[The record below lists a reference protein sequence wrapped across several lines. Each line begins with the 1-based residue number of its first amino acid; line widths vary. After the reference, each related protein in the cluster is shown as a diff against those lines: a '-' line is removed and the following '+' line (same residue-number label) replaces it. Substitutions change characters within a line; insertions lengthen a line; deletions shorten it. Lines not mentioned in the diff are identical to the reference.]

1 MLRQS
6 KSIVRHSHTVGGANE
21 IQTDQVKTVY
31 TVAVDVGGTFTD
43 LVVADGEQP
52 INLFKAPT
60 VPDSPVE
67 GVLNALELA
76 AKHYEKP
83 LREFLGQTGAL
94 SHGTTVATNA
104 VLTGDTAK
112 TGLLINKGY
121 EDLLAIG
128 LGSKGKSA
136 EDMFRSHMA
145 YPEPFIPRYLTV
157 GVEGRINAE
166 GGVETPLD
174 EEGVRAG
181 VRQLRNWN
189 VESIAIS
196 VLWSP
201 VNPEHER
208 RIAEILVEEY
218 PGITYSLGSEV
229 NPVIR
234 EYERTSTTAIDAAL
248 KPHFSRYAL
257 GLAAALSSNGYGGDL
272 LMINSNGGVMKA
284 DELAALP
291 IYAIKS
297 GPSIGPSAGLA
308 LSIREELGSNVL
320 VCDMGGTSFDA
331 SLVTEGRVASTSD
344 NQVGNYHYNVSCVE
358 VNSIGAGG
366 GSIARVDPGGLVHV
380 GPASAGAAP
389 GPACYGLGGEEP
401 TVTDADVVL
410 GYLNPDYFL
419 GGTMNIQA
427 KLSEQSIRTKLADPL
442 GMDVVQAASLVYAVV
457 NQSMVKGLEEVSIRR
472 GIDPREYL
480 LVAGGGAGAV
490 HVIPI
495 AQEIGIGKI
504 LIPRMAAGLCAY
516 GMLFGDVIFQRA
528 RGLVTRS
535 VAFDFDRVNSALSA
549 LEEEG
554 ESFLSRAGIPPDM
567 RRLEFSMAMRYPY
580 QAWEIDVLLPWNR
593 VTTERLPQLV
603 ELFHETHDSRYGF
616 RVDNPAECASL
627 MVKAVGIRPP
637 LRLAEEN
644 GGGSN
649 VKAAVKGQRPV
660 YFIQAR
666 DFVDTTIY
674 AGEQLRS
681 GDIIAGPAIVE
692 EPQTTVVIPE
702 DYQATVTHLGNYL
715 LEAR

>member
-1 MLRQS
+1 M
-6 KSIVRHSHTVGGANE
+6 
-21 IQTDQVKTVY
+21 VY
-31 TVAVDVGGTFTD
+31 TVAIDVGGTFTD
-43 LVVADGEQP
+43 LVVADADQP
-52 INLFKAPT
+52 IILFKAPT

-67 GVLNALELA
+67 GVLAALELA
-76 AKHYEKP
+76 AKHYQKP
-83 LREFLGQTGAL
+83 LRQFLGETEAL
-94 SHGTTVATNA
+94 IHGTTVATNA
-104 VLTGDTAK
+104 VLTGNTAK
-112 TGLLINKGY
+112 TGLIINNGY
-121 EDLLAIG
+121 EDMLAIG

-157 GVEGRINAE
+157 GVQGRINAE

-174 EEGVRAG
+174 EEGVREG
-181 VRQLRNWN
+181 VRQLKKWN

-248 KPHFSRYAL
+248 KPYFSRYAL
-257 GLAAALSSNGYGGDL
+257 ELAESLGAHGYEGDL

-297 GPSIGPSAGLA
+297 GPSIGPSAGLELA
-308 LSIREELGSNVL
+308 IREELGSNVL

-331 SLVTEGRVASTSD
+331 SLVSEGRVVSTTD
-344 NQVGNYHYNVSCVE
+344 NQVGHYHYNVSCVE

-389 GPACYGLGGEEP
+389 GPACYGLGGEDP

-419 GGTMNIQA
+419 GGAMSINA
-427 KLSEQSIRTKLADPL
+427 KLSEEAIRTKLADPL

-457 NQSMVKGLEEVSIRR
+457 NQSMVQGLEEVSIRR

-480 LVAGGGAGAV
+480 LVAGGGACAV
-490 HVIPI
+490 HVVPI
-495 AQEIGIGKI
+495 AQEIGIGRI

-516 GMLFGDVIFQRA
+516 GTLFGNVIVQRA

-535 VAFDFDRVNSALSA
+535 GAFDFDSVNSALTS

-554 ESFLSRAGIPPDM
+554 ESFLSRAGIPSDM

-593 VTTERLPQLV
+593 VTPDRLPQLV
-603 ELFHETHDSRYGF
+603 ELFHETHNSRYGF
-616 RVDNPAECASL
+616 RVDHPVESVSL

-637 LRLAEEN
+637 LSLAEEK
-644 GGGSN
+644 GCEGN
-649 VKAAVKGQRPV
+649 VKAAIKGQRPV

-666 DFVDTTIY
+666 GFMETTIY
-674 AGEQLRS
+674 SGEQLRH
-681 GDIIAGPAIVE
+681 GDNVLGPAIVE

-702 DYQATVTHLGNYL
+702 DYQATVTKLGNYL
-715 LEAR
+715 LEPR

>member
-1 MLRQS
+1 MF
-6 KSIVRHSHTVGGANE
+6 
-21 IQTDQVKTVY
+21 
-31 TVAVDVGGTFTD
+31 TVAIDVGGTFTD
-43 LVVADGEQP
+43 LVVADTDRT

-60 VPDSPVE
+60 VPESPVG
-67 GVLNALELA
+67 GVLAALELA
-76 AKHYEKP
+76 AKHHEMT
-83 LREFLGQTGAL
+83 LREFLGQIEAL
-94 SHGTTVATNA
+94 LHGTTVATNA
-104 VLTGDTAK
+104 VLTGNTAK
-112 TGLLINKGY
+112 TGLIINNGY

-157 GVEGRINAE
+157 GVKGRINAE
-166 GGVETPLD
+166 GGVEAPLD
-174 EEGVRAG
+174 EEDVREG
-181 VRQLRNWN
+181 VRQLKKWN
-189 VESIAIS
+189 VESIAVS
-196 VLWSP
+196 GLWSP

-218 PGITYSLGSEV
+218 PEVTYSLASEV

-257 GLAAALSSNGYGGDL
+257 ELADSLKAQGYDGDL

-308 LSIREELGSNVL
+308 LSMREGLGNNVL

-331 SLVTEGRVASTSD
+331 SLVTEGRIAATND
-344 NQVGNYHYNVSCVE
+344 NMVGHYHYNVSCVE

-380 GPASAGAAP
+380 GPASAGASP
-389 GPACYGLGGEEP
+389 GPVCYGLGGEEP

-419 GGTMNIQA
+419 GGTMKIDA
-427 KLSEQSIRTKLADPL
+427 KLSEEAIRTKLADPL
-442 GMDVVQAASLVYAVV
+442 GMDLVQAASLVYAVV

-480 LVAGGGAGAV
+480 LVAGGGACAA
-490 HVIPI
+490 HIIPI
-495 AQEIGIGKI
+495 AQELGIDRI

-516 GMLFGDVIFQRA
+516 GTLFGDVIFQRA
-528 RGLVTRS
+528 QGLVTGS
-535 VAFDFDRVNSALSA
+535 EAFDFDRVNNALAA

-554 ESFLSRAGIPPDM
+554 ENFLSRAGIPPDM
-567 RRLEFSMAMRYPY
+567 RRLEFSMATRYPY
-580 QAWEIDVLLPWNR
+580 QAWEIDVLLPWDR
-593 VTTERLPQLV
+593 VTPDRLPQLI
-603 ELFHETHDSRYGF
+603 ELFHQTHNTRYGF
-616 RVDNPAECASL
+616 SVDHPIECISL
-627 MVKAVGIRPP
+627 TVKAIGVRPP
-637 LRLAEEN
+637 LDLAEEEAS
-644 GGGSN
+644 GGDVSL
-649 VKAAVKGQRPV
+649 AIKGQRPA
-660 YFIQAR
+660 YFIQDRA
-666 DFVDTTIY
+666 FVDTTIY
-674 AGEQLRS
+674 SGEQLHQ
-681 GDIIAGPAIVE
+681 GDCVLGPAIVE
-692 EPQTTVVIPE
+692 EPQTTMVIPK
-702 DYQATVTHLGNYL
+702 DYQATVTKLGNYL
-715 LEAR
+715 LEPR